1 MNEVSLKIMKK
12 IVGIFLTVCL
22 CVTPVF
28 AQKILTAKEFFQM
41 VSENYGTIKAFEADV
56 TMTIKENT
64 MEGHASFKRPNLLR
78 IDFTNP
84 DTQVIVFNGDV
95 LTIYLPGPKAT
106 LTQVVGDT
114 SASTANLATPQG
126 LQLMSRYYSISY
138 ETGPEPVPFNDDAAE
153 LVVNLILERRNFSEG
168 FRTIKVAI
176 NSETKLIRRV
186 EATSISDEIFVME
199 FTNYTLN
206 PTIPDT
212 RFMYDA
218 PSSANN
224 YNNFLFS
231 E

>member
-1 MNEVSLKIMKK
+1 MKK
-12 IVGIFLTVCL
+12 IIGIVLALCL
-22 CVTPVF
+22 CISTVS
-28 AQKILTAKEFFQM
+28 AQKILTAKEFFQI
-41 VSENYGTIKAFEADV
+41 VSENYGAIKSFEADI
-56 TMTIKENT
+56 TMTVKENT

-78 IDFTNP
+78 IDFSNP

-95 LTIYLPGPKAT
+95 LTIYLPGPKAA
-106 LTQVVGDT
+106 LTQVVGDS

-126 LQLMSRYYSISY
+126 LQLMGRYYSISY
-138 ETGPEPVPFNDDAAE
+138 ETSPDPVPFNDDPSD

-168 FRTIKVAI
+168 FKVIKVAI
-176 NSETKLIRRV
+176 NAETKLIRRV
-186 EATSISDEIFVME
+186 EATSISDELFVME

-206 PTIPDT
+206 PSIPDA

-218 PSSANN
+218 PSAANN